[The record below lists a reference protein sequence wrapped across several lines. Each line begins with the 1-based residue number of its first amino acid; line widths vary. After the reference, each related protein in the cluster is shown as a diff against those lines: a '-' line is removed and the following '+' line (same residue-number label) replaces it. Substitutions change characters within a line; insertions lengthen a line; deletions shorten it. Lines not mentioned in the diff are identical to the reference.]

1 MTDAAPFEGRPITAD
16 EPSIDAALEG
26 LPLEMLYREPYAVA
40 QLFLAALEDPAG
52 NAETLA
58 QLVTPESAEVWD
70 GFRDVVQALEYL
82 EPWGV
87 GSLPREAPG
96 APDVRYAKIIPNV
109 SQGMR
114 VDGDQSTVALFLT
127 LVWRPE
133 YGRWMV
139 AWFGA
144 LGPLELLPRSSPGVG
159 PR

>member
-1 MTDAAPFEGRPITAD
+1 MVFATLCKHSSTSSRGVSARYRGRPRVPRT
-16 EPSIDAALEG
+16 SG
-26 LPLEMLYREPYAVA
+26 
-40 QLFLAALEDPAG
+40 
-52 NAETLA
+52 
-58 QLVTPESAEVWD
+58 
-70 GFRDVVQALEYL
+70 
-82 EPWGV
+82 WG
-87 GSLPREAPG
+87 
-96 APDVRYAKIIPNV
+96 KIIPNV